1 MPRRTASDDVMEQSV
16 GPDPSEVR
24 AGATISPDM
33 VNVFQQAVTPGAS
46 RGLHLAPLGGRPAGE
61 AIALSVLAWVRN
73 VSYDKE
79 LWLDLH
85 VVDSGGKP
93 LHAEI
98 VPLTFQEPAEG
109 GGDFFAAGAA
119 IPAPTPA
126 KAGERSVAFRLYGQM
141 QGHLYTD
148 GILHTHRLEPGAGKA
163 TTERATA
170 PKATEPAAPKVP
182 EEAPKATR
190 SRASKAAGTASPRP
204 AAARKPRTPKA

>member
-1 MPRRTASDDVMEQSV
+1 MPRRTASDLIEQSL
-16 GPDPSEVR
+16 GPNPSEVR

-46 RGLHLAPLGGRPAGE
+46 RGLHLAPIGGRPAGE

-85 VVDSGGKP
+85 VVDADGKA

-119 IPAPTPA
+119 FPAPTPA
-126 KAGERSVAFRLYGQM
+126 KAGARSVAFRLYGQM
-141 QGHLYTD
+141 QGQLYTD
-148 GILHTHRLEPGAGKA
+148 GILHTHPLEPGAG
-163 TTERATA
+163 RATPEPAGAAPTEAVAPKAARSRA
-170 PKATEPAAPKVP
+170 PKAT
-182 EEAPKATR
+182 
-190 SRASKAAGTASPRP
+190 GGASPKP
-204 AAARKPRTPKA
+204 ATPRKPRTPKA